1 MKGILIATDEHI
13 IDNGSELKSKKKI
26 FTYWLNNNKGGNRYR
41 IFATLYSAMSGL
53 GAHGEDNPVQED
65 ALMILRMTEDI
76 FLWYIQKNN
85 S

>member
-1 MKGILIATDEHI
+1 LKGILKATDEHI
-13 IDNGSELKSKKKI
+13 VENGIELSTKNKI
-26 FTYWLNNNKGGNRYR
+26 FKYWLDKNKGANRYR

-65 ALMILRMTEDI
+65 ALLILRMTEDS
-76 FLWYIQKNN
+76 FLWYIQK

>member
-1 MKGILIATDEHI
+1 MDK
-13 IDNGSELKSKKKI
+13 
-26 FTYWLNNNKGGNRYR
+26 NKGANRYR

-65 ALMILRMTEDI
+65 AQMILRMTEDV
-76 FLWYIQKNN
+76 FLWYIQK